1 MTPPVEL
8 SLSLRKKIGH
18 AAGLFKMISPG
29 DRIMIG
35 LSGGK
40 DSLVMTAALAGLKKR
55 SPVPFS
61 LSACF
66 VDVSGGERDTG
77 SLEEFCASLNI
88 PFSVRSHPVEKII
101 VTRQERSPCSLCAN
115 IRRGILNTA
124 AMEAGCNL
132 LALGHNLDDA
142 AETALMN
149 LFQTG
154 RFKAFKPRLW
164 QSRTGMTV
172 IRPMVFAEERKIERE
187 ARRLGL
193 PVMTYICPFSLDTER
208 ARTKKT
214 IEMLGAL
221 NPGIKYNV
229 IRALQRLDEDDR
241 WEAPPGP

>member
-1 MTPPVEL
+1 MSPSVEL
-8 SLSLRKKIGH
+8 SLSLRKKIGL
-18 AAGLFKMISPG
+18 ATGRFKMIAPG

-40 DSLVMTAALAGLKKR
+40 DSLVMTLALAGLKRR

-66 VDVSGGERDTG
+66 VDVSGGERDTR
-77 SLEEFCASLNI
+77 SLEEFCASLDI
-88 PFSVRSHPVEKII
+88 PFFVRTHPIEKII
-101 VTRQERSPCSLCAN
+101 ESRKERSPCSLCAN
-115 IRRGILNTA
+115 MRRGILNTA
-124 AMEAGCNL
+124 ALEEGCSL

-154 RFKAFKPRLW
+154 RFKSFKPKLW

-172 IRPMVFAEERKIERE
+172 IRPMVFVEERKIERE

-193 PVMTYICPFSLDTER
+193 PVMDYICPFSLDTER
-208 ARTKKT
+208 VRAKKT
-214 IEMLGAL
+214 IGTLSAG
-221 NPGIKYNV
+221 NPGIKYNI
-229 IRALQRLDEDDR
+229 IRALQRLDGEDR
-241 WEAPPGP
+241 WESAPE

>member
-1 MTPPVEL
+1 
-8 SLSLRKKIGH
+8 
-18 AAGLFKMISPG
+18 MISPG

-40 DSLVMTAALAGLKKR
+40 DSLVMTAALAGLKRR

-66 VDVSGGERDTG
+66 VDVSGGAGDTEKLENFCR
-77 SLEEFCASLNI
+77 SLDI
-88 PFSVRSHPVEKII
+88 PFAVRAHPIEKII
-101 VTRQERSPCSLCAN
+101 KDRNERSPCSFCAN

-124 AMEAGCNL
+124 ALDEGCNL

-154 RFKAFKPRLW
+154 RFKSFKPKLW

-172 IRPMVFAEERKIERE
+172 IRPLVLAEERKIARE

-193 PVMTYICPFSLDTER
+193 PVMEYVCPFSLDTER
-208 ARTKKT
+208 VRAKKT
-214 IEMLGAL
+214 LEMLGAA
-221 NPGIKYNV
+221 NPAAKYNI

-241 WEAPPGP
+241 WEEPAG